1 MEQNNNQRQNEESK
15 ELELISLVKQG
26 DIKAEEELEKLEAKY
41 VTKVAEQ
48 YKNQGLSM
56 EVLIEEGNEG
66 LIRAARKFDT
76 SKGVTFMAY
85 AVWWVRQY
93 ILKGIARETN
103 IQRQNSHE

>member
-1 MEQNNNQRQNEESK
+1 MEETNNERNLNESK
-15 ELELISLVKQG
+15 ELEIIARVKQG
-26 DIKAEEELEKLEAKY
+26 DIKAEEELEQLEANY

-48 YKNQGLSM
+48 YKGKGLSL

-76 SKGVTFMAY
+76 SKGTCFMAY

-93 ILKGIARETN
+93 ILKGIAYEMN
-103 IQRQNSHE
+103 LQNQNNHE